1 MRTLCMMVAVLLA
14 FHGTVLAGQNASRE
28 LVLEPVLVTTE
39 KTESDLQQVPQ
50 SVTAFTAERIED
62 AGIAS
67 FRDFARR
74 TPNLQVANWGI
85 RGNSYV
91 FIRGV
96 GAVNNEPA
104 VSFSVDDV
112 AVGDSRVFDSGLY
125 DIERIEVLRGPQ
137 GTLYGRNSLAG
148 AINIV
153 TRKPDNTGGACLEQT
168 LGDYNSLRTIG
179 SLRAP
184 WWRII
189 FFWDWPE
196 RGRAGMAIRKTIIWI
211 ATWTR
216 GKI

>member
-1 MRTLCMMVAVLLA
+1 M
-14 FHGTVLAGQNASRE
+14 
-28 LVLEPVLVTTE
+28 
-39 KTESDLQQVPQ
+39 
-50 SVTAFTAERIED
+50 
-62 AGIAS
+62 
-67 FRDFARR
+67 
-74 TPNLQVANWGI
+74 
-85 RGNSYV
+85 
-91 FIRGV
+91 
-96 GAVNNEPA
+96 NNEPA